1 MISFIAKFCQ
11 CMKTAAAAVKS
22 VPAAGISRRAQP
34 VKNQTAERAGEALL
48 YSERLQIERKQF
60 FFELKEN
67 ASGQFLRMTE
77 DVGGRRDTIIVPAT
91 GLTAFRDA
99 VARADA
105 AIGGSGGN

>member
-1 MISFIAKFCQ
+1 MFEFFAKFCH
-11 CMKTAAAAVKS
+11 CMRTAAAAVKS
-22 VPAAGISRRAQP
+22 VPAAGVARRAQAG
-34 VKNQTAERAGEALL
+34 KNRPGEALL

-60 FFELKEN
+60 YFELKEN

-91 GLTAFRDA
+91 GLTEFREA

-105 AIGGSGGN
+105 ALGHGDAP

>member
-1 MISFIAKFCQ
+1 MMNFIAKFCQ
-11 CMKTAAAAVKS
+11 CMKTATAAMKS
-22 VPAAGISRRAQP
+22 VPAAGIAQRAP
-34 VKNQTAERAGEALL
+34 TGKNRPGETLL

-105 AIGGSGGN
+105 AIGGGRGG